1 MTQVCQV
8 TGKKHSIGHTVS
20 HANKKAKRRFNIN
33 LHYHRFWLASQ
44 KRFITLRVSAKGIRV
59 IDKLGIERVME
70 NMAKYKS
77 DVAGE

>member
-8 TGKKHSIGHTVS
+8 TGKKHSVGNTVS

-33 LHYHRFWLASQ
+33 LHYHRFWLPSQ

-59 IDKLGIERVME
+59 IDKLGIESVMQ
-70 NMAKYKS
+70 NLAKHKKE
-77 DVAGE
+77 VKGE

>member
-8 TGKKHSIGHTVS
+8 TGKRHSIGHTVS
-20 HANKKAKRRFNIN
+20 HANKKAKRRFNVN
-33 LHYHRFWLASQ
+33 LHYHRFWLPSQ

-59 IDKLGIERVME
+59 IDKLGIELVME
-70 NMAKYKS
+70 NMKKYKN